1 MSGLQNVNRSLH
13 AARPARLGRG
23 GIGVLAVCLSGIVP
37 AAAQQIIELPP
48 ADHALDANFDEVY
61 RVGSIDGPEWQ
72 YFGRIIDAAFDGA
85 GNLYLLDIDAVTV
98 VVVDPQ
104 GDFVRTIGKSG
115 NGPGEFDFPR
125 HLAVMRDGRV
135 VVSDVPRHRAFQ
147 MYESDGTFD
156 RNVRVG
162 DDLLGI
168 SGDIYPGGG
177 RDDAVVLSGY
187 LATIESMR
195 PANME
200 PPAGKRPILRFALEG
215 DRVVREAIIW
225 AWAPP
230 SAGVVEFRLGGRT
243 ISTEGQAPPPRT
255 FDPLLVAGVLPGGG
269 IAFSDSSA
277 YAIKILDPDGTV
289 SRVLS
294 RPLQPVPVTDRLI
307 EAEIDRRLDE
317 EAALAEARSNRP
329 RTIMNARTGET
340 VQGTLSRE
348 MREGLMRSRRAFLE
362 ALPAADELPVVRDLR
377 TTWEGEIWVRRR
389 GDDLLGDGPIDVVTP
404 DGHYLG
410 SYPGET
416 PMPDAFGPDGLVAF
430 LETGELGESIVVVR
444 RVAALAN

>member
-1 MSGLQNVNRSLH
+1 MSNLHSVMFGLH
-13 AARPARLGRG
+13 
-23 GIGVLAVCLSGIVP
+23 LAYFLP
-37 AAAQQIIELPP
+37 AAGALRAQQIIELP
-48 ADHALDANFDEVY
+48 AEDRALDADFDEVY

-98 VVVDPQ
+98 VVVDTS
-104 GDFVRTIGKSG
+104 GDLVRTIGKSG

-125 HLAVMRDGRV
+125 DLAVLEDGRV
-135 VVSDVPRHRAFQ
+135 IVSDVPRHRAFQ

-168 SGDIYPGGG
+168 AGRIHPDRGG
-177 RDDAVVLSGY
+177 DDAVVLSGY
-187 LATIESMR
+187 LRSIESMR
-195 PANME
+195 PANLQ
-200 PPAGKRPILRFALEG
+200 PSPGKRPILRFALEG
-215 DRVVREAIIW
+215 DRAIREAIYW

-255 FDPLLVAGVLPGGG
+255 FDPPLVAGVLPGGA

-277 YAIKILDPDGTV
+277 YAIKILGPDWAV
-289 SRVLS
+289 FRILY
-294 RPLQPVPVTDRLI
+294 RPFDPVPVTDRLVD
-307 EAEIDRRLDE
+307 AEIQRQLDE
-317 EAALAEARSNRP
+317 EAVMGEEDANRP
-329 RTIMNARTGET
+329 RTIVNARTGET

-348 MREGLMRSRRAFLE
+348 MREGLMRSRRAFFE
-362 ALPAADELPVVRDLR
+362 ALPTADEVPVVRDLR

-389 GDDLLGDGPIDVVTP
+389 GDDLLGDGPIDVITP
-404 DGHYLG
+404 DGRYLG
-410 SYPGET
+410 SYPDDT

-444 RVAALAN
+444 RVAALSN